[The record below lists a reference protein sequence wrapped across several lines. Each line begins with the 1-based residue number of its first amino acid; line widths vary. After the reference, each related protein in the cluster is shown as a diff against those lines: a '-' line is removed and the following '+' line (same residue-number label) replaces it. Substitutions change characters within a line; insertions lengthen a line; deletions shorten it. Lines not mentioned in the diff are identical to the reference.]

1 MFTARPSARPGASTV
16 HQRHSAEFDDGQ
28 HQGEDRGAGDPRRGL
43 PRSWRPQE
51 GATGHATL
59 SKLRC

>member
-28 HQGEDRGAGDPRRGL
+28 YQGEDRGTRDPRRGL
-43 PRSWRPQE
+43 PRTRRPQE